1 MASVTRPGLLGAHC
15 VLCLRGLDASTR
27 RRTSRIGTSVGGGS
41 VEVAADV
48 IVGTVITGRSNS
60 LACRSPYC
68 GSPSAAAPP
77 GSANGSRYSDARS
90 RNSWSYF
97 LGTDMLGSLSCRIS
111 ALSRRSRT
119 GSGLAGMGKPRR
131 LSQPAGHG
139 PRQHRT
145 PGQEAGNPARRCPE
159 SLPHRELGPSRRFGT
174 DGLDDRQRHPRSAH
188 RY

>member
-111 ALSRRSRT
+111 TLPEIQDGFRVGRDGEAPTSESAGRSQATSASDTWARSRQPGRADARSLYPT
-119 GSGLAGMGKPRR
+119 ES
-131 LSQPAGHG
+131 SDPAGDSG
-139 PRQHRT
+139 PT
-145 PGQEAGNPARRCPE
+145 V
-159 SLPHRELGPSRRFGT
+159 
-174 DGLDDRQRHPRSAH
+174 
-188 RY
+188 